1 MFTSKLTCIH
11 VEGCFSD
18 KPVIMKNY
26 NMNDLQWNLLY
37 DTHYQQVV
45 TVVILTDIG
54 DNNDYNALVEIK

>member
-1 MFTSKLTCIH
+1 MYTSKLTLH

-18 KPVIMKNY
+18 KPVIMNNY

-54 DNNDYNALVEIK
+54 DYNTLVEIK